1 MKFLFFFMST
11 FIVISCGGGTSNSN
25 ELGVEINK
33 QVNTDLSSQN
43 TQTDTSQSNQAD
55 IEKVVEEISTFENVK
70 FDEAI
75 FN

>member
-1 MKFLFFFMST
+1 MSS
-11 FIVISCGGGTSNSN
+11 FILISCGGGTSNSN

-43 TQTDTSQSNQAD
+43 TQKDTSQSYQPN
-55 IEKVVEEISTFENVK
+55 IEKVIEEISTFENVK